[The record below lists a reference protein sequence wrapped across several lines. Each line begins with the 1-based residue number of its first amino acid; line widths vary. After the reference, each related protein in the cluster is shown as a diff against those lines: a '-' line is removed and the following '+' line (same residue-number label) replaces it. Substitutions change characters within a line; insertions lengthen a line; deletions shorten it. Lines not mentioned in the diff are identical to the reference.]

1 MIAPMS
7 LATLSAMRA
16 LIGYGSVVFACLGLL
31 TACGSGGPE
40 SMVDGGTA
48 ATGNGQS
55 GGASSMGGASS
66 TGGISL
72 GGSSASGSSSGGMS
86 GGGPIEECAA
96 ANQQAELKP
105 VYLVFL
111 LDESGSMGD
120 GENGNRAEKWDPVTQ
135 ALNAFF
141 ADAGSAG
148 IMASLSIFP
157 LNKNKTQSAADE
169 DIAPDCQASAYVAP
183 VVQPTALPNS
193 MAFADAIM
201 ALDPPNEY
209 GTPTLPALSGTI
221 DYAKTV
227 LAEDPTRKVAVVM
240 VTDGDPNRC
249 QGNNIENTA
258 AAAAA
263 VAAQIP
269 TYVIGVGKSLTSLNA
284 IAIGG
289 GTEKAFVVSSDGM
302 GQTPEKTRQDLL
314 DAVNLI
320 RGQAISCEIDI
331 PAPPVGKKLDP
342 DKVDVQFTGDGKPAA
357 SLKYGTDCVGD
368 AAWHYD
374 NATTP
379 TKIELCT
386 NACSAVKADA
396 KGKLDVVFGCVKR
409 DVVN

>member
-1 MIAPMS
+1 
-7 LATLSAMRA
+7 MRR
-16 LIGYGSVVFACLGLL
+16 LIGYGSVAVFACLGLL

-48 ATGNGQS
+48 ASAATGNSQS
-55 GGASSMGGASS
+55 GGASSAGGTTGS
-66 TGGISL
+66 GGISL
-72 GGSSASGSSSGGMS
+72 GGSSANDSGSSGMS

-120 GENGNRAEKWDPVTQ
+120 GTNGMRAEKWDPVTQ

-157 LNKNKTQSAADE
+157 LNKNKTQSKADQN
-169 DIAPDCQASAYVAP
+169 IAPDCEASAYVAP

-193 MAFADAIM
+193 TAFADAIM
-201 ALDPPNEY
+201 ALAPPNEF

-227 LAEDPTRKVAVVM
+227 LAEDPTRKVAIVM

-249 QGNNIENTA
+249 AGNNIENTA

-263 VAAQIP
+263 IAEQIP

-289 GTEKAFVVSSDGM
+289 GTEKAFVVSSDGV

-342 DKVDVQFTGDGKPAA
+342 DKVDVQFTGDGMSVA
-357 SLKYGTDCVGD
+357 SLKYGTECTAV
-368 AAWHYD
+368 AAWRYD
-374 NATTP
+374 NAAAP
-379 TKIELCT
+379 TKIELCDA
-386 NACSAVKADA
+386 ACTAVKADS

-409 DVVN
+409 DVN

>member
-1 MIAPMS
+1 
-7 LATLSAMRA
+7 MRR
-16 LIGYGSVVFACLGLL
+16 LIGYGSAVVFACLGLL
-31 TACGSGGPE
+31 SACSSGGPE
-40 SMVDGGTA
+40 STVDEGTA
-48 ATGNGQS
+48 ASAATGSGQS
-55 GGASSMGGASS
+55 GANAN

-72 GGSSASGSSSGGMS
+72 GGSSSNNSGSGGT
-86 GGGPIEECAA
+86 GGDGPIEECAA

-120 GENGNRAEKWDPVTQ
+120 GRNGNRAEKWDPVTQ

-141 ADAGSAG
+141 ADAQSAG
-148 IMASLSIFP
+148 ITASLSIFP
-157 LNKNKTQSAADE
+157 LNNNKTQGAADE

-193 MAFADAIM
+193 TAFADAIM

-221 DYAKTV
+221 DYAKSV
-227 LAEDPTRKVAVVM
+227 LAEDPTRKVAIVM

-249 QGNNIENTA
+249 QGNNVANTA
-258 AAAAA
+258 AAAAT
-263 VAAQIP
+263 VADQIP
-269 TYVIGVGKSLTSLNA
+269 TYVIGVGKSLTSLND

-289 GTEKAFVVSSDGM
+289 GTKKAFVVSSDGM

-331 PAPPVGKKLDP
+331 PTPPVGKKLDP
-342 DKVDVQFTGDGKPAA
+342 EKVDVQFTSDGKPAS
-357 SLKYGTDCVGD
+357 SLKYGTECTGD
-368 AAWHYD
+368 AAWRYD
-374 NATTP
+374 DAMAP
-379 TKIELCT
+379 TKIELCAD
-386 NACSAVKADA
+386 ACSAVKADA

>member
-1 MIAPMS
+1 
-7 LATLSAMRA
+7 
-16 LIGYGSVVFACLGLL
+16 
-31 TACGSGGPE
+31 
-40 SMVDGGTA
+40 MVDGGTA
-48 ATGNGQS
+48 ASAATAATGNSQS
-55 GGASSMGGASS
+55 GGASSA
-66 TGGISL
+66 GGISL
-72 GGSSASGSSSGGMS
+72 GGSTANNSGNASGGTSGD
-86 GGGPIEECAA
+86 GPIEECAV

-120 GENGNRAEKWDPVTQ
+120 GTNGQRAQKWDPVTQ

-157 LNKNKTQSAADE
+157 LNKNKTQSKADE
-169 DIAPDCQASAYVAP
+169 DIAPDCAASAYVTP
-183 VVQPTALPNS
+183 VVAPTALPNTT
-193 MAFADAIM
+193 AFADAIM

-209 GTPTLPALSGTI
+209 GTPTLPALAGTI

-227 LAEDPTRKVAVVM
+227 LAEDPTRKVAIVM

-249 QGNNIENTA
+249 AGNNIENTA

-263 VAAQIP
+263 IADQIP
-269 TYVIGVGKSLTSLNA
+269 TYVIGVGKSLTSLND

-289 GTEKAFVVSSDGM
+289 GTKNAFIVSSDDPE
-302 GQTPEKTRQDLL
+302 QTPDKTRQDLL

-320 RGQAISCEIDI
+320 RGQAISCEVDI

-342 DKVDVQFTGDGKPAA
+342 DKVDVQFSGDGKPAT
-357 SLKYGTDCVGD
+357 SLKYGAECTGD
-368 AAWHYD
+368 TAWRYD
-374 NATTP
+374 NAATP
-379 TKIELCT
+379 TKIELCADMCT
-386 NACSAVKADA
+386 AIKADA

>member
-1 MIAPMS
+1 
-7 LATLSAMRA
+7 
-16 LIGYGSVVFACLGLL
+16 
-31 TACGSGGPE
+31 
-40 SMVDGGTA
+40 MVDEGTAASAATA
-48 ATGNGQS
+48 ATGSGQA
-55 GGASSMGGASS
+55 GGSSS

-72 GGSSASGSSSGGMS
+72 GGSTSNSSGNGGAS

-120 GENGNRAEKWDPVTQ
+120 GKNGNRAEKWDPVTQ

-141 ADAGSAG
+141 ADEQSAG
-148 IMASLSIFP
+148 ITASLSIFP
-157 LNKNKTQSAADE
+157 LNNNKTQSAADE

-193 MAFADAIM
+193 TAFADAIM

-221 DYAKTV
+221 DYAKSV
-227 LAEDPTRKVAVVM
+227 LAEDPTRKVAIVM
-240 VTDGDPNRC
+240 VTDGDPTRC
-249 QGNNIENTA
+249 QGNNIANTA

-263 VAAQIP
+263 VAEQIP
-269 TYVIGVGKSLTSLNA
+269 TYVIGVGKSLTSLND
-284 IAIGG
+284 IAVGG

-331 PAPPVGKKLDP
+331 PTPPVGKKLDP
-342 DKVDVQFTGDGKPAA
+342 EKVDVQFSGDGKPAS
-357 SLKYGTDCVGD
+357 SLKYGTACTGD
-368 AAWHYD
+368 AAWRYD
-374 NATTP
+374 DATTP
-379 TKIELCT
+379 TKIELCAD
-386 NACSAVKADA
+386 ACAAVKADA

>member
-1 MIAPMS
+1 
-7 LATLSAMRA
+7 
-16 LIGYGSVVFACLGLL
+16 
-31 TACGSGGPE
+31 
-40 SMVDGGTA
+40 MVDGGTA
-48 ATGNGQS
+48 ASAATGNSQS
-55 GGASSMGGASS
+55 GGASS
-66 TGGISL
+66 TGGSPGSGGISL
-72 GGSSASGSSSGGMS
+72 GGSPANAGSSSGGMS

-120 GENGNRAEKWDPVTQ
+120 GKNGNRAEKWDPVTQ

-148 IMASLSIFP
+148 ITASLSIFP

-183 VVQPTALPNS
+183 VVQPTALPNNT
-193 MAFADAIM
+193 AFADAIM

-221 DYAKTV
+221 DYAKSV
-227 LAEDPTRKVAVVM
+227 LAEDPTRKVAIVM

-269 TYVIGVGKSLTSLNA
+269 TYVIGVGKSLTSLND
-284 IAIGG
+284 IAVGG
-289 GTEKAFVVSSDGM
+289 GTAPAFIVSSDGM

-314 DAVNLI
+314 DAVNEI

-342 DKVDVQFTGDGKPAA
+342 EKVDVQFTGDGKPAS
-357 SLKYGTDCVGD
+357 SLKYGTDCTGD
-368 AAWHYD
+368 AAWRYD
-374 NATTP
+374 NATAP
-379 TKIELCT
+379 TKIELCGD
-386 NACSAVKADA
+386 ACTAIKADA